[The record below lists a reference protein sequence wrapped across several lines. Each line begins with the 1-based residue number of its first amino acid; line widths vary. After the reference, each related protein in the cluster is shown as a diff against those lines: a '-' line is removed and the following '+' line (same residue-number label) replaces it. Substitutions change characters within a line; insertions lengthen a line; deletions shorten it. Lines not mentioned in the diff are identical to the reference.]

1 MLHARNNWP
10 DDGEGGE
17 VVAFPRAAID
27 ASRAFGRREKRE
39 PFRFIV
45 DLHSEEL
52 GARWFRGAA
61 TLAALC
67 GIAFFLAPDF
77 KPFIASKVVATSGAE
92 IHNAQLSD
100 LATAG
105 FTPSPTLMARD
116 WVV

>member
-1 MLHARNNWP
+1 MVVNRVPPSPKRKVGEFNASCAQGWP

-17 VVAFPRAAID
+17 VVAFPRAAVD

-39 PFRFIV
+39 PFSLIV

-67 GIAFFLAPDF
+67 GVAFFLAPDF
-77 KPFIASKVVATSGAE
+77 KPFIASKVAATSGDR
-92 IHNAQLSD
+92 NS
-100 LATAG
+100 
-105 FTPSPTLMARD
+105 
-116 WVV
+116 